1 MSQWGQCA
9 SEKSRSFPCPIQF
22 MRVHENPS
30 DGRLGC
36 RQSGQEELELRG
48 VLSLRLSMAFFDV
61 PQKTAF
67 HWGMLKLTA
76 E

>member
-1 MSQWGQCA
+1 
-9 SEKSRSFPCPIQF
+9 

>member
-1 MSQWGQCA
+1 
-9 SEKSRSFPCPIQF
+9 
-22 MRVHENPS
+22 MRAHENPS

-36 RQSGQEELELRG
+36 RQSGQEELQLGG
-48 VLSLRLSMAFFDV
+48 VQSLRLSMAFFDV
-61 PQKTAF
+61 PRKTAF